1 MRTGAVVLLSL
12 LVTVGPAAADLD
24 LVAKR
29 EACQTE
35 ARSRVKPRGRASG
48 EFAKALIERRME
60 LVRACMERPAVASKT
75 KPVTTGSVKR

>member
-1 MRTGAVVLLSL
+1 MRTAATVFLSVLL
-12 LVTVGPAAADLD
+12 TTGPAVSDLD

-29 EACQTE
+29 EACQAE

-48 EFAKALIERRME
+48 EFAKVLIQRRME
-60 LVRACMERPAVASKT
+60 LVRECMERPAVASKT